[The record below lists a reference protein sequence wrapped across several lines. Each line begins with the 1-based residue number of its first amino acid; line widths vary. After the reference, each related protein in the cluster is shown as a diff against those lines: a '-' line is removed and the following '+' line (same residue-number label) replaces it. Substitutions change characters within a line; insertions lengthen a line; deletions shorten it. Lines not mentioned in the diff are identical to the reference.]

1 MKAGHHVAPARVMAW
16 SPEDAALSLVG
27 IAFLERALAHI
38 LAGWAVKMPEF
49 EEKLLFAIHMHH
61 AMERASQWRSRIHGL
76 CHAVAGEPC
85 LSKGWQA
92 ALKLL
97 DASPNA
103 RALTMAVYG
112 ILYPR
117 LIEMCDV
124 HARRTDCDG
133 DRGSLDLL
141 ASFLPQLRT
150 ERREGLSL
158 LSLKERMKAPTS
170 DKAFEAFWYAR
181 HNGEKLKL
189 EQLMWEPL
197 DRVPGA
203 VRPENSQFSP
213 SGSLGL
219 LPADPLH
226 DAADIAMFLHKE
238 MDEEFTTLELLARN
252 SYEHPSMPWQFHRD
266 MARQVA
272 DEARHARMIGRLMQ
286 ARGVCHGQYKI
297 STASYDGLYE
307 FEPCERGSRNELLW
321 RILIRQTF
329 MEGLAIDHLAL
340 DIGRRKRL
348 GQSDIAHVFEYILR
362 DEVFHA
368 HSGLRWSHD
377 LLGSDHASV
386 LEARREAFSYSTA
399 RAEIA
404 RERFVMENLDAAMA
418 ELAAIEAVK
427 KSRSGTR
434 QTTPLNAIGRKQA
447 GFNEDDLDQVIVWG
461 FASDQSTA

>member
-1 MKAGHHVAPARVMAW
+1 MPW
-16 SPEDAALSLVG
+16 SPEDAALSLAG
-27 IAFLERALAHI
+27 ITFLERSVAHI

-49 EEKLLFAIHMHH
+49 EEKLLFATHMHH
-61 AMERASQWRSRIHGL
+61 AMERAAQWRSRIRGL

-85 LSKGWQA
+85 LSRGWQL
-92 ALKLL
+92 ALKHV
-97 DASPNA
+97 DASQDT
-103 RALTMAVYG
+103 RSLVMAIYG
-112 ILYPR
+112 MLYPR
-117 LIEMCDV
+117 LIEMCKV
-124 HARRTDCDG
+124 HARRTDSDG

-150 ERREGLSL
+150 ERREGLTL
-158 LSLKERMKAPTS
+158 LYLTERMKAPTS
-170 DKAFEAFWYAR
+170 DKAFEALWLAR
-181 HNGEKLKL
+181 HNGEKLML
-189 EQLMWEPL
+189 EQLLWEPL

-226 DAADIAMFLHKE
+226 DPADVAMFLHKE

-266 MARQVA
+266 VARQVA

-286 ARGVCHGQYKI
+286 ARGVRHGQYKI

-307 FEPCERGSRNELLW
+307 FEPCERGSRKELLW

-368 HSGLRWSHD
+368 QSGLRWSHD

-386 LEARREAFSYSTA
+386 LEARREAFSFFTA
-399 RAEIA
+399 RAESA

-427 KSRSGTR
+427 KSHAGAR
-434 QTTPLNAIGRKQA
+434 QTTPLNGVGRKQA
-447 GFNEDDLDQVIVWG
+447 GFSEADLNQVIGWG
-461 FASDQSTA
+461 FVSDYPRY